1 VVRYSMIVLVTVI
14 VYTAYVAGIDFGIGS
29 LMQWF
34 YT

>member
-1 VVRYSMIVLVTVI
+1 VTVI
-14 VYTAYVAGIDFGIGS
+14 VYTAYVAGIDYGLGS